1 MEFDEKDDLKE
12 NEEEEGIE
20 LNEDYSEDS
29 GQIMIENEK
38 FNVNNY
44 NQISLN
50 PKKYKFEESKN
61 YMLNDIQNINRIL
74 DSSKICIGGLK
85 KKNEKLNDNSRLN
98 LNKEYDNKFKL
109 EQRRKDIM
117 KHLRETLKY
126 D

>member
-1 MEFDEKDDLKE
+1 
-12 NEEEEGIE
+12 
-20 LNEDYSEDS
+20 
-29 GQIMIENEK
+29 MIENEK

>member
-44 NQISLN
+44 NKISLN

-85 KKNEKLNDNSRLN
+85 KKSEKLNDNSRLN